1 MSILQE
7 RLSEAI
13 ESKKNDINSFVWKGR
28 KHEVNGRYIQEEKRL
43 IDCTLDELQRNYDY
57 CREMLYNDDKRTP
70 GRYILVNII
79 DDQIQ
84 RCNCELFFRWL
95 EDSGKD
101 TFVFISE
108 IKRVLDD
115 SDKEVLENINQI
127 PLSAMTSGIPE
138 EFASLPIPLILDGGM
153 DKLGRFNRDH
163 ITLNFILKQG
173 IWLTSE
179 ELKELAVKDPNTGE
193 LIERLDVIKE
203 RLLPTVPKENI
214 PLKITPKGLSY
225 SQLSSM
231 LSLRSCKYSDMTTEQ
246 LLTLRNRILF
256 SLRDDCKF
264 HIRQW
269 ETRMSQ
275 LEKVADYKGWTLY
288 NDSRKNN

>member
-1 MSILQE
+1 
-7 RLSEAI
+7 
-13 ESKKNDINSFVWKGR
+13 
-28 KHEVNGRYIQEEKRL
+28 
-43 IDCTLDELQRNYDY
+43 
-57 CREMLYNDDKRTP
+57 MLYNDDKRTP

-95 EDSGKD
+95 KDSGKD

-231 LSLRSCKYSDMTTEQ
+231 LSLRSCIKTVSFTEEQ
-246 LLTLRNRILF
+246 
-256 SLRDDCKF
+256 K
-264 HIRQW
+264 Q
-269 ETRMSQ
+269 
-275 LEKVADYKGWTLY
+275 EKARHMREIATKKRENL
-288 NDSRKNN
+288 